1 MIPQAA
7 TRPPRIAAHGLG
19 RSGRG
24 GSPYGRDDV
33 CARAFPLHHHCRH
46 GAPVPHHRGQHG
58 GRRGLGLC
66 DPGYDPRSRFQG
78 EANAIMPYLMRL
90 FGIVAGFSEPNTQT
104 GS

>member
-1 MIPQAA
+1 MPALDSGGRVAA
-7 TRPPRIAAHGLG
+7 WGIMHHPDPGPAGKGDAT
-19 RSGRG
+19 
-24 GSPYGRDDV
+24 
-33 CARAFPLHHHCRH
+33 AFDP
-46 GAPVPHHRGQHG
+46 AHHRGQHG

-90 FGIVAGFSEPNTQT
+90 SGIVAGFSEPNTQT